1 MLQIRLSVGSAMNG
15 SMAAVV
21 GTGTTS
27 MSDALIGCQPRMDE
41 PSKPFPSSKRSSFS
55 SLVGIV
61 KCCQMPRKSRNLRS
75 TASTLFSFAYFST
88 SFAVCVAMHTPP
100 AVSYRSV
107 CRVTPDERSNGVAAA
122 LAGPDADDLVD
133 REHEDLPVTD
143 SAGLGRFLDGF
154 HHINH
159 LLLVLLPN
167 DDLELHLRKKID
179 DVLGPAVQLRVTLLP
194 SEPFHLADGEALDAD
209 RRQALLHLVQLE
221 GFDDRLDFFHVRASQ
236 SPRQNAAPPLT
247 RRALRL

>member
-1 MLQIRLSVGSAMNG
+1 VW
-15 SMAAVV
+15 V
-21 GTGTTS
+21 
-27 MSDALIGCQPRMDE
+27 P
-41 PSKPFPSSKRSSFS
+41 
-55 SLVGIV
+55 
-61 KCCQMPRKSRNLRS
+61 
-75 TASTLFSFAYFST
+75 
-88 SFAVCVAMHTPP
+88 MHTPP
-100 AVSYRSV
+100 TVSNPLV
-107 CRVTPDERSNGVAAA
+107 LWVTPDERSTAVAAA

-143 SAGLGRFLDGF
+143 PAGLGRFLDGF
-154 HHINH
+154 HHLHH
-159 LLLVLLPN
+159 LLLPN

-247 RRALRL
+247 RRALRLYTHSLPLIVPPPRPSPAL